1 MEWQRREGLKG
12 GADERTRRCLP
23 MMGLMLV
30 AAVPPP
36 PQVLPCPLSA
46 GWELVRTLQ
55 LPRKGLDGHPVG
67 GFSAAAYQVEQ
78 DRLWL
83 LSDAPQSYLMPWGGL
98 ARLLRG
104 GASEL
109 IPGPRVLLRTPQGES
124 WPVGLDG
131 EGLVIEGDQAW
142 IVSEGRRTERQP
154 ASLISVNLTTGR
166 RLKERPLPTSWRA
179 APGRGLA
186 VNQGP
191 ESLTA
196 LAPGDLLMAA
206 EAPLLQQRRP
216 DGIAL
221 ARSRPGGLAEPY
233 GSLNLTSLGQQHGL
247 TDLLAL
253 PQERQ
258 LLALVRQVSF
268 PFGWKAWL
276 VLFPLAPPRSDAHQ
290 SLRSWD
296 LIKAGLPADNWEAL
310 SVGPVLADGRRTLL
324 LASDDNFSILQS
336 NWLAVLAPRR
346 SADCAE

>member
-1 MEWQRREGLKG
+1 MWQRPEVLTD
-12 GADERTRRCLP
+12 GADEPTARCLP

-30 AAVPPP
+30 AAVPPS

-55 LPRKGLDGHPVG
+55 LPRKGLDGRAVG
-67 GFSAAAYQVEQ
+67 GFSAAAYQAEQ

-104 GASEL
+104 GASAL
-109 IPGPRVLLRTPQGES
+109 TPGPRVLLRTAQGES
-124 WPVGLDG
+124 WPAGLDG
-131 EGLVIEGDQAW
+131 EGLVLQGDQAW
-142 IVSEGRRTERQP
+142 IVSEGRRTQRQP

-166 RLKERPLPTSWRA
+166 LLQERPLPTSWRA

-206 EAPLLQQRRP
+206 EAPLLQQRGRA
-216 DGIAL
+216 GIAL
-221 ARSRPGGLAEPY
+221 ARSRSGGLAEPY

-253 PQERQ
+253 PRERQ
-258 LLALVRQVSF
+258 LLALVRRVSF
-268 PFGWKAWL
+268 PFWWKAWL
-276 VLFPLAPPRSDAHQ
+276 VLFPLSPHGSEARQP
-290 SLRSWD
+290 LRSWD

-336 NWLAVLAPRR
+336 NWLVVLAPRR
-346 SADCAE
+346 SADCSE